1 MDKKLNILKY
11 LSSLFIIIGGLL
23 VWNALTE
30 ILIFDKKI
38 VIIIGII
45 SFLLGYL
52 FLIKEYKRMKI
63 DPSKKG
69 DLKKYFFNY
78 NLGEIFLFFLLVLIV
93 NALIEKIVI

>member
-1 MDKKLNILKY
+1 MDKKLNISKY

-23 VWNALTE
+23 VWNAFTE

-52 FLIKEYKRMKI
+52 LLIKEYKRMKI

-78 NLGEIFLFFLLVLIV
+78 NLSEIFLFFFLVLIV
-93 NALIEKIVI
+93 NAFIEKIVI

>member
-1 MDKKLNILKY
+1 MNKRLNISKY

-23 VWNALTE
+23 VWNAFTE

-38 VIIIGII
+38 VIFIGII

-52 FLIKEYKRMKI
+52 LLIKEYKRMKI

-78 NLGEIFLFFLLVLIV
+78 NLSEIFLFFFLVLIV
-93 NALIEKIVI
+93 NAFIEKIVI

>member
-1 MDKKLNILKY
+1 MDKKLNISKY

-45 SFLLGYL
+45 SFLFGYL
-52 FLIKEYKRMKI
+52 FLIKEY
-63 DPSKKG
+63 
-69 DLKKYFFNY
+69 
-78 NLGEIFLFFLLVLIV
+78 
-93 NALIEKIVI
+93 IVIGKNVSLQIALKIMADKWVLQIK